1 MVVAMR
7 SGTARRALLAA
18 PALAALL
25 VSAGCGSGGGQDAP
39 AAASGGSAELG
50 NTGNTGST
58 GNAGNTVGKAASTV
72 DGAVQQRAVISTGS
86 IVLSSTD
93 VGATRKRLDAVLARE
108 GGLVADENTTTDD
121 HGTVTRAR
129 LVVRVPSDRFDDAM
143 TALSGIA
150 SLRSSSRKAED
161 VTTQV
166 IDVGARI
173 AAERAGVR
181 RLRHLVSHTAN
192 LRALLDV
199 ERALTDRQGQL
210 ESLRQ
215 QRTYLADQ
223 TSLATIAVDVTRRT
237 TPTPVVHAAGGFTG
251 GLGHGWDALVA
262 VITAVLLALGAALPF
277 AVAGVVLGLPAWLVV
292 RRLRRTRQ
300 VRTPAES

>member
-1 MVVAMR
+1 MR
-7 SGTARRALLAA
+7 SGTARRRALLAT
-18 PALAALL
+18 PALVALL
-25 VSAGCGSGGGQDAP
+25 LSAGCGSGSGQDAP
-39 AAASGGSAELG
+39 AAASGGSVELG
-50 NTGNTGST
+50 NTGNTG
-58 GNAGNTVGKAASTV
+58 NAGGKAASDV
-72 DGAVQQRAVISTGS
+72 AANDPGAGDVQQRAVISTGN

-93 VGATRKRLDAVLARE
+93 VGATRTRLDAVLTRDE
-108 GGLVADENTTTDD
+108 GRVADENTTTDD
-121 HGTVTRAR
+121 HGTVTRSR

-143 TALSGIA
+143 TSLSGIA

-166 IDVGARI
+166 IDLRARI

-199 ERALTDRQGQL
+199 ERALTDRQGEL

-215 QRTYLADQ
+215 QQAYLADQ
-223 TSLATIAVDVTRRT
+223 TSLATITVDITRRT

-262 VITAVLLALGAALPF
+262 VITAALLALGAVLPF
-277 AVAGVVLGLPAWLVV
+277 AVAGVVLGLPAWLVL

-300 VRTPAES
+300 VRTPVES